1 MKYILFS
8 DIHCDLD
15 ACARIVRRAGQFDFA
30 IGAGD
35 FGLLRDGL
43 QNTIDAL
50 SPIRIPTILVPGNHE
65 SRDELLEA
73 CSDLDNFHVLHG
85 EELVLGGVTFFGIG
99 CGIPETPFG
108 PWTVDLSEDD
118 ARRLLSRPP
127 NPFVLISH
135 SPPFGCL
142 DSLATQQHVG
152 SRAVRSFVEQSR
164 PCFVVCGHIHE
175 HGDRQ
180 SEIDGIPVINAG
192 PAGFEFESRGDECI
206 TGGRG

>member
-8 DIHCDLD
+8 DVHCDLD
-15 ACARIVRRAGQFDFA
+15 ACARIVRRSENADFA

-43 QNTIDAL
+43 QKTIDVLAN
-50 SPIRIPTILVPGNHE
+50 IRIPTILVPGNHE
-65 SRDELLEA
+65 SQDELLEA
-73 CSDLDNFHVLHG
+73 CRGLDNFHVLHG
-85 EELVLGGVTFFGIG
+85 GEVELEGITFFGIG

-108 PWTVDLSEDD
+108 PWTVDLSEED
-118 ARRLLSRPP
+118 ATRLLSEPR

-142 DSLATQQHVG
+142 DSLANQQHVG

-164 PCFVVCGHIHE
+164 PSFVVCGHIHE
-175 HGDRQ
+175 HCNQQ

-192 PAGFEFESRGDECI
+192 PVGFEFESLGDECI
-206 TGGRG
+206 ADGR